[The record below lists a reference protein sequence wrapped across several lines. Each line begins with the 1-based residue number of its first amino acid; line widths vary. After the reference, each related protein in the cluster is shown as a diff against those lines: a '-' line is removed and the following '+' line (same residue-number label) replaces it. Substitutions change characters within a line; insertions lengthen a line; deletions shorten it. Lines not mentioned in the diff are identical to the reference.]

1 MSILEVKIRKL
12 LSFFREMVR
21 GVRYIL
27 QVNIKISSLQMTI
40 LVCPFKP
47 GVLII

>member
-12 LSFFREMVR
+12 LLFFREMVR

-40 LVCPFKP
+40 LVSPFKP